1 MERDFMGL
9 NSKDSV
15 VVVKE
20 EAVEVSKE
28 SGIYIYFFYKF
39 FELILCT
46 FFRK

>member
-1 MERDFMGL
+1 MGL

-28 SGIYIYFFYKF
+28 SGIFFF
-39 FELILCT
+39 I
-46 FFRK
+46 